1 MYDYLIVGAGISG
14 LYFANELT
22 KKNIKNFKIIEQKG
36 RIGGRIK
43 TISIN
48 DCIKYDSGALRIAS
62 SHTNMLRLI
71 KELKLDK
78 YLVDFNPEHKYFI
91 NNKLLKSNKNNN
103 LSSIIKKID
112 KLPKNKRISNTFE
125 GVSYTVSD
133 YNNVQN
139 ARIKFGYDVTFEK
152 QNCNDFLSKCK
163 NYDNK
168 YFIMSCGLTEIC
180 KKLVTNIGEDKL
192 DKLTM
197 LLDFHYNKNHYVVK
211 TTKKTY
217 KTKKLILAIPKCN
230 LLKIPALKLSD
241 NILNS
246 VTTNNYMR
254 IFALYPKI
262 NGKTWFHNINKIIT
276 DLPIRKIVPI
286 NKENGL
292 IQISYS
298 DGDFAN
304 IFNNSNINDY
314 LQKMIDKY
322 LKNNFPQN
330 KNS

>member
-14 LYFANELT
+14 LYFANELN

-48 DCIKYDSGALRIAS
+48 DCINYDSGALRIAS
-62 SHTNMLRLI
+62 SHKNMLNLV
-71 KELKLDK
+71 KELKLER
-78 YLVDFNPEHKYFI
+78 YLIDFNPEHKYFI

-125 GVSYTVSD
+125 GESYNVTD

-152 QNCNDFLSKCK
+152 QNCNDFISKCK

-180 KKLVTNIGEDKL
+180 KKIVMNIGEDKL

-197 LLDFHYNKNHYVVK
+197 LLDFNYNKNHYVIK
-211 TTKKTY
+211 TTKK
-217 KTKKLILAIPKCN
+217 
-230 LLKIPALKLSD
+230 
-241 NILNS
+241 NI
-246 VTTNNYMR
+246 
-254 IFALYPKI
+254 
-262 NGKTWFHNINKIIT
+262 
-276 DLPIRKIVPI
+276 
-286 NKENGL
+286 
-292 IQISYS
+292 
-298 DGDFAN
+298 
-304 IFNNSNINDY
+304 
-314 LQKMIDKY
+314 
-322 LKNNFPQN
+322 
-330 KNS
+330 